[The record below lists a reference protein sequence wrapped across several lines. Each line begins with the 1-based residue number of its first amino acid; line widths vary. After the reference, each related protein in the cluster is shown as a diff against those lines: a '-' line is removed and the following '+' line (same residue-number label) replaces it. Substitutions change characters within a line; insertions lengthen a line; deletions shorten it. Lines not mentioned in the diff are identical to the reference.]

1 MPIWFLTNITHS
13 ALARGND
20 MIVVSV
26 SQTHQKYR
34 IYKDLI
40 AYYSEYFCNA
50 LKKPWKE
57 AEDRL
62 IELPD
67 IDPQVFDIFVDW
79 LYTQKVPEKNRHWIK
94 PTDDMKSNST
104 RHVQLVENLIVR
116 TYVFADR
123 FLAPKF
129 RCAIY
134 NHFAASLVKDAIP
147 PYYEVIIF
155 AFENLSEKSA
165 MLDLL
170 VRVHCAFWDESC
182 DTETNGELELRKELP
197 VDFFLRAMVVSS
209 RMKDKE
215 KARSLVECGCHR
227 EKATDREGCA
237 SCRPEEEKIEEE
249 EEEGNTEGV
258 DQAGADATAGADED
272 GAEADEADENEDG
285 NGAAV
290 GTTASSGGAQAAD
303 ATTSSGG
310 TQVPGATAS
319 TGAAQSASG
328 AQSDDTAQ
336 PVTAPQNAEET
347 TANDGTQTNDTTAP
361 AVIAGGTAETAPTQE
376 EPIAGSSSPAS
387 SSHTNR
393 VHAEADQQ
401 RNTHARNNAGE
412 QNDGQPTTSTI
423 PTTDAGETT
432 DDIDPQASG
441 SAPTIAS
448 AQPAS
453 TAIRQTEEE
462 GSIPAA
468 SASTA
473 TA

>member
-1 MPIWFLTNITHS
+1 
-13 ALARGND
+13 

-26 SQTHQKYR
+26 GQTHQKYR

-79 LYTQKVPEKNRHWIK
+79 LYTQKVPEKNKHWIK

-104 RHVQLVENLIVR
+104 KHVQLVEILIVR

-123 FLAPKF
+123 FLVPKF

-197 VDFFLRAMVVSS
+197 VEFFLRAMVVSS

-215 KARSLVECGCHR
+215 KARGLVECGCHR
-227 EKATDREGCA
+227 EKATDREGCE

-249 EEEGNTEGV
+249 EEEGNEGDA
-258 DQAGADATAGADED
+258 DQTGAGAAADADQDAG
-272 GAEADEADENEDG
+272 EADGADENEDG
-285 NGAAV
+285 DGAAV
-290 GTTASSGGAQAAD
+290 DATASSGGAQAAD

-310 TQVPGATAS
+310 TQVSGATAS
-319 TGAAQSASG
+319 TGAAQVTSG
-328 AQSDDTAQ
+328 VQSNDTVQVAT
-336 PVTAPQNAEET
+336 VPQNAGET
-347 TANDGTQTNDTTAP
+347 IANNETQTNATTAP
-361 AVIAGGTAETAPTQE
+361 AVVEGATVETAPTHE
-376 EPIAGSSSPAS
+376 EPTIGAS
-387 SSHTNR
+387 SSRSSPHTNDT
-393 VHAEADQQ
+393 HAEDQRQ
-401 RNTHARNNAGE
+401 RSSDARNNVGE

-423 PTTDAGETT
+423 STTDAGEPTE
-432 DDIDPQASG
+432 DVNPSASG

-453 TAIRQTEEE
+453 TDTRQAEEE
-462 GSIPAA
+462 GSAPAG